1 MRKRCNWQAVF
12 FWKYW
17 THNIVVGESQYCGH
31 ALGMHFRFFVSFVV
45 TNQNNLRLSVF
56 LKTHSKSKQTMP
68 NIVMATQQES
78 IVSHYSLSTR
88 LNKSL
93 RTSPDI
99 NFRLFSKN
107 NWWNS
112 HFPRAR
118 LGVSLWISV
127 PLLFSLDMCATQVKT
142 KCYKYCSLGSRGSVE
157 VRAIVPQSCGPG
169 SSPGV
174 DTECGLWI
182 HETIVTTKHIKLW
195 NHRHHE
201 TYKTTTPWHFHH
213 MR

>member
-1 MRKRCNWQAVF
+1 
-12 FWKYW
+12 
-17 THNIVVGESQYCGH
+17 
-31 ALGMHFRFFVSFVV
+31 MHFRFFVSFVV

-68 NIVMATQQES
+68 NIVMATHQES
-78 IVSHYSLSTR
+78 IMSLYSLSTR

-93 RTSPDI
+93 RASLDI

-157 VRAIVPQSCGPG
+157 VRALVPQSWGPG

-174 DTECGLWI
+174 DTKCGLSLLL
-182 HETIVTTKHIKLW
+182 VLFSASGGFCPGSDLQFPLW
-195 NHRHHE
+195 
-201 TYKTTTPWHFHH
+201 YSFI
-213 MR
+213 